1 MTDHAAGEGKARL
14 DPAREL
20 SVRLLSA
27 LVLAALA
34 LGAAVLG
41 GWAAAAIIAAAA
53 AVVHLEWAGIT
64 ERTFWPAAAFTA
76 ILVASLA
83 VFTAGHAEIAFVAA
97 GVAVVLAAVT
107 ARGPWRAAGV
117 AYAAVL
123 GFGLLAIRL
132 SGSMGLVAI
141 LFLFAVVWAT
151 DTGAFFAGRG
161 IGGPKLWPRLSP
173 KKTWSG
179 AIGGLVAGVAMGAV
193 VLAVAGVSV
202 SVAALVVAAVL
213 AVACEGGD
221 LFESF
226 VKRTYNAK
234 DSGRLIPGHGGLMD
248 RVDGLIAA
256 AGISALVGFIHAG
269 ADVGQGLVSW

>member
-20 SVRLLSA
+20 SIRLLSA

-41 GWAAAAIIAAAA
+41 GWAAAVVIGAAA

-64 ERTFWPAAAFTA
+64 ERAYWPAAAFTA
-76 ILVASLA
+76 ALLILLA
-83 VFTAGHAEIAFVAA
+83 VFTAGQREIAFVAA
-97 GVAVVLAAVT
+97 GLVIVLTAVT
-107 ARGPWRAAGV
+107 VRGPWRALGV
-117 AYAAVL
+117 AYAAIF

-132 SGSMGLVAI
+132 SGPMGLAAI
-141 LFLFAVVWAT
+141 LFVFAIVWAS
-151 DTGAFFAGRG
+151 DTGAFFVGRG
-161 IGGPKLWPRLSP
+161 IGGPKLWPRVSP
-173 KKTWSG
+173 NKTWSG
-179 AIGGLVAGVAMGAV
+179 AVGGIVAGAVAGLV
-193 VLAVAGVSV
+193 VLAVALLPLTPIAAL
-202 SVAALVVAAVL
+202 VAALL
-213 AVACEGGD
+213 AVAAQAGD
-221 LFESF
+221 LFESS
-226 VKRTYNAK
+226 VKRAFGAK

-256 AGISALVGFIHAG
+256 AGIGALVGFIHAG